1 MLLLLGWVLLLGI
14 WPVVPVLPSF
24 PVFTPL
30 PVPMVSTV
38 AGGMVVFML
47 SMLLLYMP
55 VSVPMVVVSV
65 VVVVSFLQETIPNVA
80 IAAIAIIFFIII
92 MFGLSV
98 LFSDIHIFSPN
109 DECKMC
115 AKE

>member
-1 MLLLLGWVLLLGI
+1 MLVLLGWVLLLGI

-47 SMLLLYMP
+47 SMLLYIP
-55 VSVPMVVVSV
+55 VSVPMAVVSV

-98 LFSDIHIFSPN
+98 LFSDINIFSPK